1 LTPPEDEVCIDFEQ
15 PVYQTFTMFLGEFI
29 CFFVFYITL
38 FIQKRR
44 AISDPSIE
52 IKESKLVG

>member
-1 LTPPEDEVCIDFEQ
+1 
-15 PVYQTFTMFLGEFI
+15 MFLGEFI